1 MTDDHD
7 DSIFV
12 RAGAELRRQTVDE
25 LSLEGPS
32 LEGLLDAIRA
42 QHDMRFRS
50 GNGDQLSRPRADSSP
65 WRFRAKLTGGAL
77 LAAGLVIGFIV
88 GSRGSGRTAVDA
100 AQRGGSSPARLT
112 DMPTG
117 VLPAT
122 STQARVPSSSTRLVN
137 FAIVAPSAARVAL
150 VGEFNDWDATATPM
164 TRVGGNEWRVALPL
178 GYGRHVYAFIIDNGR
193 WVTDPSAPI
202 APERWFGMQRSVMLV
217 SGGVR

>member
-1 MTDDHD
+1 MTDGHD

-12 RAGAELRRQTVDE
+12 RAGADLRRQTLDE

-32 LEGLLDAIRA
+32 LDGLLDAIRA
-42 QHDMRFRS
+42 QHDVRPRA
-50 GNGDQLSRPRADSSP
+50 GNGEQLSRSQAHSSP
-65 WRFRAKLTGGAL
+65 WRLRAKLAAGAL

-88 GSRGSGRTAVDA
+88 GARESWRTAVDA
-100 AQRGGSSPARLT
+100 APDGGSNPARRT

-117 VLPAT
+117 VPPAT
-122 STQARVPSSSTRLVN
+122 STLARVPSSSTRLVR

-164 TRVGGNEWRVALPL
+164 TRVRGSEWRVALPL
-178 GYGRHVYAFIIDNGR
+178 GHGRHVYAFIIDDGR

-202 APERWFGMQRSVMLV
+202 APERWFGVQRSVMLV
-217 SGGVR
+217 SGGAR